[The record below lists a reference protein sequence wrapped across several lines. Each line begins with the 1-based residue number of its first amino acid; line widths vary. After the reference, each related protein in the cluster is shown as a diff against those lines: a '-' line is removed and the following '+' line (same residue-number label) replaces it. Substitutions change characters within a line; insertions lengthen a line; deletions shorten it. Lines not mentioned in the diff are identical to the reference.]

1 MSTAKVTKVT
11 LAQRIRGLIAGT
23 LKHSPG
29 GSLTLDGQ
37 PFTAD
42 TLIQVLQSL
51 EDALSKVDTAKAS
64 WKDALK
70 GLADV
75 KAKVNPVIG
84 AFRTWIKATHGSA
97 PATLADFGMAPHKVP
112 TPLTAEK
119 KAVAVAKR
127 AATRAARHT
136 VGPKKKAAIK
146 GDATVTVITTATP
159 PPPAKPT

>member
-84 AFRTWIKATHGSA
+84 AFRTWIKASA
-97 PATLADFGMAPHKVP
+97 RERASHAGRLRYDAPQG
-112 TPLTAEK
+112 A
-119 KAVAVAKR
+119 
-127 AATRAARHT
+127 HT
-136 VGPKKKAAIK
+136 V
-146 GDATVTVITTATP
+146 DC
-159 PPPAKPT
+159 

>member
-11 LAQRIRGLIAGT
+11 LAQRVRSLIAGT

-37 PFTAD
+37 PFTED

-70 GLADV
+70 GLVDV

-84 AFRTWIKATHGSA
+84 AFRSWINATHGNA
-97 PATLADFGMAPHKVP
+97 PATLADFGMTPRKVP

-127 AATRAARHT
+127 AATRVARHT
-136 VGPKKKAAIK
+136 LGPTKQAAIQ
-146 GDATVTVITTATP
+146 DAAHVTVVTTVAP
-159 PPPAKPT
+159 PPPAKAT